1 MHHRYFE
8 CNYAGFSAAFLDV
21 VFRTYQAKFKEQ

>member
-1 MHHRYFE
+1 MHHRYYE